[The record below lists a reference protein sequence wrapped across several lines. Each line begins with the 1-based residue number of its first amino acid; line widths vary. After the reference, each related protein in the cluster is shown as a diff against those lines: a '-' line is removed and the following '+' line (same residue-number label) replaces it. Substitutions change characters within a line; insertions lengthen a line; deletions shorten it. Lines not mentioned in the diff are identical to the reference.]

1 MTYIVF
7 FALLLLITLLAS
19 YLIVENNRKKAIE
32 AKKKL
37 FNVRV
42 SQVNTR
48 LKLKLNELLDAE
60 LIRPKYLPRI
70 QAIVSNFFVVQAHT
84 DENLNQL
91 ESTADLLINI
101 LSNELIK
108 TYQSNVSQNLVD
120 NIQYFVA
127 ELPLQG
133 ILYNKT
139 FYQTILPAL
148 IVNIKTEDIEQL
160 ADNINNADE
169 TSETNSHSKIIQDE
183 EIA

>member
-37 FNVRV
+37 FNARV

-48 LKLKLNELLDAE
+48 LKLKLNELLDAK

-169 TSETNSHSKIIQDE
+169 TSETNSHSKIIHDE